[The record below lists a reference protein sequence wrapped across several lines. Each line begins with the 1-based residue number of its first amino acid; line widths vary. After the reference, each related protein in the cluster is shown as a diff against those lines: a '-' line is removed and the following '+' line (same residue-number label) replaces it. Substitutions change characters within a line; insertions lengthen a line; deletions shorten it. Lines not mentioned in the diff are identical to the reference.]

1 MATAISGKRPCSKCD
16 KGSSIFT
23 CHGCQQSFCRKHA
36 EEHRQELTNQVET
49 LGQEHDILQRD
60 IDNDTT
66 HHPLLSRIDTWE
78 RESIDKIQ
86 QVANQ
91 ARHDLNKFIDQ
102 TKQALKMTTNR
113 LKSELQTSRE
123 AEDYTELDLKKW
135 IDQLTQVRLDLEKS
149 MNAYHLNDDVDDDQ
163 KSIIHFISVED
174 TQSTTTSD
182 KSSSINRNSVSAKL
196 EKFFRQDEVVKLS
209 DDDLVAAYSGPKLRR
224 SAILFGANLYSK
236 GKHLIRF
243 RIERK
248 TNGNFYFGIVT
259 HAQDDPESIFS
270 TLTTAYGWWRC
281 DYAVVHGVVRRNF
294 STIEILEGDE
304 VTLSIDCDQTKIFLD
319 HHRTQCSVQLLV
331 DIDKCALPWK
341 LVVALSSVGNCIRM
355 LH

>member
-1 MATAISGKRPCSKCD
+1 MTTAITGKRPCSKCG

-36 EEHRQELTNQVET
+36 DEHRQELTDQVET

-60 IDNDTT
+60 INNETT

-78 RESIDKIQ
+78 RESINKIQ

-91 ARHDLNKFIDQ
+91 ARHDLNKFIGQ
-102 TKQALKMTTNR
+102 TKQSLKMTMDR
-113 LKSELQTSRE
+113 LKSELQMSRE

-135 IDQLTQVRLDLEKS
+135 IDQLTQIRLDLEKS
-149 MNAYHLNDDVDDDQ
+149 MSLYHLNGDVNDDQ

-174 TQSTTTSD
+174 TQSATTSHRN
-182 KSSSINRNSVSAKL
+182 SSINRNSIAAKL
-196 EKFFRQDEVVKLS
+196 EKFSRQDEAVKLS
-209 DDDLVAAYSGPKLRR
+209 DEDLVATYSGSKLRR

-259 HAQDDPESIFS
+259 HTQHDPESIFS

-281 DYAVVHGVVRRNF
+281 DYAVVLGVVRRKF
-294 STIEILEGDE
+294 SIIEILEGDE
-304 VTLSIDCDQTKIFLD
+304 VTLSIDCDQRKIFLD
-319 HHRTQCSVQLLV
+319 HHRTQRSVQLLV

>member
-1 MATAISGKRPCSKCD
+1 
-16 KGSSIFT
+16 
-23 CHGCQQSFCRKHA
+23 
-36 EEHRQELTNQVET
+36 
-49 LGQEHDILQRD
+49 
-60 IDNDTT
+60 
-66 HHPLLSRIDTWE
+66 
-78 RESIDKIQ
+78 
-86 QVANQ
+86 
-91 ARHDLNKFIDQ
+91 
-102 TKQALKMTTNR
+102 
-113 LKSELQTSRE
+113 
-123 AEDYTELDLKKW
+123 
-135 IDQLTQVRLDLEKS
+135 
-149 MNAYHLNDDVDDDQ
+149 
-163 KSIIHFISVED
+163 
-174 TQSTTTSD
+174 
-182 KSSSINRNSVSAKL
+182 
-196 EKFFRQDEVVKLS
+196 
-209 DDDLVAAYSGPKLRR
+209 
-224 SAILFGANLYSK
+224 
-236 GKHLIRF
+236 LIRF